1 MLDKSGLLPHDEQA
15 QAFNRLVVETVNDAA
30 PAPKRTRIPQ
40 DPHRTYTRRRLN
52 PMAQQPNGNA
62 QRKAP
67 PVPLTLLDQGSEEED
82 GEEMFIVV
90 GEAGDDIAFELC
102 EDIDIAV
109 GVRDAMQE
117 DGFSV
122 RIFQAQEIEIV
133 EEDTPAPGPGRS
145 A

>member
-1 MLDKSGLLPHDEQA
+1 
-15 QAFNRLVVETVNDAA
+15 
-30 PAPKRTRIPQ
+30 
-40 DPHRTYTRRRLN
+40 
-52 PMAQQPNGNA
+52 MAQQPNGNA

-67 PVPLTLLDQGSEEED
+67 PLPLTLLDQGSQEEE

-133 EEDTPAPGPGRS
+133 EEDEPAPGPGRT

>member
-1 MLDKSGLLPHDEQA
+1 
-15 QAFNRLVVETVNDAA
+15 
-30 PAPKRTRIPQ
+30 
-40 DPHRTYTRRRLN
+40 
-52 PMAQQPNGNA
+52 MAQQPNGNA

-67 PVPLTLLDQGSEEED
+67 PVPLTLLDQGSEEEE
-82 GEEMFIVV
+82 GEDMFIVI

-122 RIFQAQEIEIV
+122 RIFQAQEIEVV
-133 EEDTPAPGPGRS
+133 EEDAPAPGPGRP

>member
-1 MLDKSGLLPHDEQA
+1 
-15 QAFNRLVVETVNDAA
+15 
-30 PAPKRTRIPQ
+30 
-40 DPHRTYTRRRLN
+40 
-52 PMAQQPNGNA
+52 MAQQPNGNA

-67 PVPLTLLDQGSEEED
+67 PVPLTLLDQGSEEEE
-82 GEEMFIVV
+82 GEDLFIVV

-122 RIFQAQEIEIV
+122 RVFQAQEIEIV
-133 EEDTPAPGPGRS
+133 EEDAPAPGPGRS

>member
-1 MLDKSGLLPHDEQA
+1 
-15 QAFNRLVVETVNDAA
+15 
-30 PAPKRTRIPQ
+30 
-40 DPHRTYTRRRLN
+40 
-52 PMAQQPNGNA
+52 MAQQPNGNA

-67 PVPLTLLDQGSEEED
+67 PVPLTLVDQGGQEGEDEEL
-82 GEEMFIVV
+82 FIVV

-122 RIFQAQEIEIV
+122 RVFQAAEIEIV
-133 EEDTPAPGPGRS
+133 DEEEPAPQGRPT
-145 A
+145 

>member
-1 MLDKSGLLPHDEQA
+1 
-15 QAFNRLVVETVNDAA
+15 
-30 PAPKRTRIPQ
+30 
-40 DPHRTYTRRRLN
+40 
-52 PMAQQPNGNA
+52 MAQQPNGNA

-67 PVPLTLLDQGSEEED
+67 PVPLTLLDQGSEEEE
-82 GEEMFIVV
+82 GEDIFIVI

-122 RIFQAQEIEIV
+122 RVFQAQEIEIV
-133 EEDTPAPGPGRS
+133 EEDAPAPGPGRS